1 MKKYYIILK
10 KRTQTQQV
18 RIKRWHILKNCCE
31 IRGLS
36 KDFDGKLA
44 VSDLSFE
51 IRAGEIL
58 GLVGPNGA
66 GKTTTIK
73 CILGLLKP
81 SSGEILANGV
91 NLNEDKLLVKSM
103 VSYIPE
109 IPVLYDDLTVKE
121 HLRFIAMAYGVER
134 AEYDYRAEQLLKRF
148 GMWESQDE
156 IPTHFSKGM
165 KQKVAILCALVHDAM
180 LILADEPFGGL
191 DPQAVRE
198 LKDIFLGVKKE
209 RKSILLATHL
219 LDLAERICD
228 RVVIINRGRNIAA
241 GSLREL
247 QNKAGLGPQATLEE
261 IFLNLV
267 GKTDE
272 DFNLLEKNAN

>member
-1 MKKYYIILK
+1 M
-10 KRTQTQQV
+10 
-18 RIKRWHILKNCCE
+18 KNCCE

>member
-1 MKKYYIILK
+1 MKKNA
-10 KRTQTQQV
+10 
-18 RIKRWHILKNCCE
+18 LKNFCE
-31 IRGLS
+31 IRELS
-36 KDFDGKLA
+36 KYFDEKLA

-51 IRAGEIL
+51 IQAGEIV

-81 SSGEILANGV
+81 SSGEILINGAN
-91 NLNEDKLLVKSM
+91 LDKNELMLKSM

-109 IPVLYDDLTVKE
+109 IPILYDDLTVNE
-121 HLRFIAMAYGVER
+121 HLKFIAMAYEVER
-134 AEYDYRAEQLLKRF
+134 AEYEHRAEQLLKRF
-148 GMWESQDE
+148 GMWENRDE
-156 IPTHFSKGM
+156 ISTHFSKGM
-165 KQKVAILCALVHDAM
+165 KQKVAILCALIHDAM

-191 DPQAVRE
+191 DPQAIRE
-198 LKDIFLGVKKE
+198 LKDIFLGFKRE
-209 RKSILLATHL
+209 GKSILLATHI

-247 QNKAGLGPQATLEE
+247 RNKAGLGPQATLEE

-267 GKTDE
+267 GKMNESPD
-272 DFNLLEKNAN
+272 LLKKNPD